1 MGSPPTPATWLWPVA
16 CSIEVELARLPLAP
30 GVAAVTAALGEDA
43 ARFAASA
50 GDDYELCVCLPL
62 APEDESLGV
71 TVIGR
76 VQEGPPGLRLAG
88 AGGPMSG
95 YEHSA

>member
-1 MGSPPTPATWLWPVA
+1 MIDIPDGTATDARHLALASGV
-16 CSIEVELARLPLAP
+16 SIEVELARLPLTP

-62 APEDESLGV
+62 APKDESL
-71 TVIGR
+71 
-76 VQEGPPGLRLAG
+76 
-88 AGGPMSG
+88 
-95 YEHSA
+95 SASR